1 MMKYYSNIVSI
12 ANTCINP
19 SYWLPHFK
27 KSLSII
33 IPKLNKSLYNILKV
47 FCPIVLFNILGK
59 LIEKEKA
66 KDFKFILLHQILSIQ
81 VN

>member
-12 ANTCINP
+12 ANTCINL
-19 SYWLPHFK
+19 SYWLSHFK
-27 KSLSII
+27 ESLSII

-47 FCPIVLFNILGK
+47 FCSIVLFNILGK

-66 KDFKFILLHQILSIQ
+66 KDFKFILLHQILFIQ